1 MNKTMKI
8 ALMSAAIATA
18 GIALAAPEFLFVKDL
33 KSNGMMMTMGKKEV
47 IELAAYPALKLAAR
61 NVSATQATFI
71 FNIGEAKDPLHGA
84 FDFYGKALE
93 KEGWKAAGDAMM
105 KDGDTM
111 AKTGDAMTKPGDT
124 MTKPGDTMT
133 KTGDTMT
140 KTGDTMTKTGD
151 TMTKTGDAMGAMM
164 KPLSEKYALK
174 DHSITLSAKQTKTTV
189 EVDLVLK

>member
-1 MNKTMKI
+1 MNKTVKI
-8 ALMSAAIATA
+8 ALMSAVVAAA

-71 FNIGEAKDPLHGA
+71 FNVGEAKDPLHGA

-93 KEGWKAAGDAMM
+93 KEGWKGAGDAMM
-105 KDGDTM
+105 KS
-111 AKTGDAMTKPGDT
+111 GDAMAKDGGDA

-164 KPLSEKYALK
+164 KPLSEKYTLK
-174 DHSITLSAKQTKTTV
+174 EHTITLSAKQTKTTV

>member
-1 MNKTMKI
+1 MNKTVKI
-8 ALMSAAIATA
+8 ALMSAVVAAA
-18 GIALAAPEFLFVKDL
+18 GIALAAPEFLFVKDI

-71 FNIGEAKDPLHGA
+71 FNVGDAKDPLHGA

-93 KEGWKAAGDAMM
+93 KEGWKGAGDAMM
-105 KDGDTM
+105 GSDT
-111 AKTGDAMTKPGDT
+111 MTKPADT

-133 KTGDTMT
+133 KTGDTM
-140 KTGDTMTKTGD
+140 
-151 TMTKTGDAMGAMM
+151 GAMM
-164 KPLSEKYALK
+164 KPLSEKYTLK
-174 DHSITLSAKQTKTTV
+174 EHTITLSAKQTKTTV